1 MNAIDNWLIVNY
13 FAETTKDHIFAVIE
27 KEIPIRKPR
36 FRIIRNNLSTII
48 PLIIGIFQAIIK

>member
-13 FAETTKDHIFAVIE
+13 FAETTQDHIFAVIE
-27 KEIPIRKPR
+27 QEIPIRKPR
-36 FRIIRNNLSTII
+36 FGIIRNNLSTII